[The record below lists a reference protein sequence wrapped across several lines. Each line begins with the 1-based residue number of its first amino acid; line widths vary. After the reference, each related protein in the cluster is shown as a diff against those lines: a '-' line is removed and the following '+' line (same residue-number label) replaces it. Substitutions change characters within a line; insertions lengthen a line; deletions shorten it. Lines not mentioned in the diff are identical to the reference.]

1 MGATMLEEDCALRD
15 GRRVPLSVCG
25 QPDGGRTIVLAPGAG
40 SDRRH
45 PFLVALQETLAA
57 AGWTA
62 VTFDFPYRAAGRKLP
77 DPRPV
82 LEAAWRAALR
92 HVAER
97 FGARDVG
104 IGGRSMGGRMAAHV
118 AADGAAVQGLVFL
131 GFPLHPAGKPDV
143 ARAEPLGRITAPM
156 LFVQGTRDALADRA
170 LLRGVLDGMPRA
182 TLVEIPEAD
191 HGFRVPKRLGTEA
204 SVRATIADAVIRWLD
219 ALPRA

>member
-1 MGATMLEEDCALRD
+1 MAVLQDDECTLRD

-25 QPDGGRTIVLAPGAG
+25 PTDARRAIVLAPGAG

-45 PFLVALQETLAA
+45 PFLAGLQRSLAA
-57 AGWTA
+57 AGWTV

-82 LEAAWRAALR
+82 LEAAWRAVLR
-92 HVAER
+92 HTTER
-97 FGARDVG
+97 FAPRDVV

-118 AADGAAVQGLVFL
+118 AAIGAAVDALVFL

-143 ARAEPLGRITAPM
+143 VRAEPLARITAPM

-170 LLRGVLDGMPRA
+170 LLRGVLDGLPRA
-182 TLVEIPEAD
+182 TLVEIEDGD
-191 HGFRVPKRLGTEA
+191 HGFRVPKRHGTEA
-204 SVRATIADAVIRWLD
+204 DVRARIAGAIVSWLD
-219 ALPRA
+219 GRPRA

>member
-1 MGATMLEEDCALRD
+1 MLDDECALD
-15 GRRVPLSVCG
+15 GGRRVPLSICG
-25 QPDGGRTIVLAPGAG
+25 REDAGRAIVLAPGAG

-45 PFLVALQETLAA
+45 PFLVALQDALAA

-62 VTFDFPYRAAGRKLP
+62 VTFDFPYRAAGKKLP

-82 LEAAWRAALR
+82 LEAAWRAVLR
-92 HVAER
+92 RVAER
-97 FGARDVG
+97 LAPSDVV

-118 AADGAAVQGLVFL
+118 AADGAVVKGLVFL

-143 ARAEPLGRITAPM
+143 ARAEPLARIAAPM
-156 LFVQGTRDALADRA
+156 LFVQGTRDALADRGSM
-170 LLRGVLDGMPRA
+170 RGVLDGLPRA
-182 TLVEIPEAD
+182 TLVEIPEGD

-219 ALPRA
+219 DRPRP

>member
-1 MGATMLEEDCALRD
+1 MVEDDECTLGD

-25 QPDGGRTIVLAPGAG
+25 PTDAGRAIVLAPGAG

-45 PFLVALQETLAA
+45 PFLAGVQQTLAA

-82 LEAAWRAALR
+82 LEAAWRAVL
-92 HVAER
+92 HHTAER
-97 FGARDVG
+97 FAPRDVV

-118 AADGAAVQGLVFL
+118 AADGAAVDGLVFL
-131 GFPLHPAGKPDV
+131 GFPLHPTGKPDV
-143 ARAEPLGRITAPM
+143 ARAEPLARIAAPM

-170 LLRGVLDGMPRA
+170 LLRGVLDGLPRA
-182 TLVEIPEAD
+182 TLVELEDGD
-191 HGFRVPKRLGTEA
+191 HGFRVPKRHGTETE
-204 SVRATIADAVIRWLD
+204 VRARIAGAIVSWLD
-219 ALPRA
+219 GRRPA